1 MSTHGKDG
9 ERTYHYLVT
18 PSEDIGIHSTSVS
31 LNYSTPFNQACALRR
46 AKRQALALLLAVT
59 AVFIAA
65 SLVPDR
71 GLGLNCLKAMAEA
84 AMVGALADW
93 FAVVALFRRPLGLP
107 IPHTAVIAR
116 NQDRIGRNLA
126 AFVRDKFLDVPSLL
140 ALIRRHDPAERLA
153 QWLTA
158 PGNAGLLG
166 HQATRLASAA
176 LEMVQDAQ
184 VERFIHKAARALIGQ
199 VDMSR
204 ALAAVL
210 DTLTHNGR
218 HQALLDDVLG
228 KLIELLQNEQTR
240 AWVAQSIVAWLK
252 KDHPRTEKLLPS
264 DWLGDKGSVLLARAL
279 ESLMADVAANPQHA
293 LRAQFDGAVQRL
305 IDRLKNDPEW
315 ARKGEEI
322 RLWVQTDATVGGYVQ
337 TLWLDLRGALQ
348 RDLADADSVLA
359 RQVGRLGLWLGK
371 SLAGDAALR
380 QSFNDRLERWAEGL
394 APDVSAFVAQH
405 IEDTVR
411 RWDVREMTELIEL
424 NIGRDL
430 QYIRI
435 NGTVVGGLIGLVLF
449 GVSHAGEVWRAVVG
463 G

>member
-1 MSTHGKDG
+1 MTRADLSPAHRSL
-9 ERTYHYLVT
+9 RT
-18 PSEDIGIHSTSVS
+18 
-31 LNYSTPFNQACALRR
+31 
-46 AKRQALALLLAVT
+46 AKRQALGLLLLVT
-59 AVFIAA
+59 AVFIAT
-65 SLVPDR
+65 SVVER
-71 GLGLNCLKAMAEA
+71 GLVLNCIKAIAEA

-93 FAVVALFRRPLGLP
+93 FAVVALFRKPLGLP

-116 NQDRIGRNLA
+116 NQERIGRNLA
-126 AFVRDKFLDVPSLL
+126 AFVRDKFLDVPSLV

-153 QWLTA
+153 QWLLA
-158 PGNAGLLG
+158 PGNTALLG
-166 HQATRLASAA
+166 HQATRLVSAA
-176 LEMVQDAQ
+176 LETVQDAQ
-184 VERFIHKAARALIGQ
+184 VERFIQKAARALIGQ

-228 KLIELLQNEQTR
+228 KLIELLKNEDTR
-240 AWVAQSIVAWLK
+240 AWVAQTIVLWLK

-264 DWLGDKGSVLLARAL
+264 DWLGDKGSALLARAL

-293 LRAQFDGAVQRL
+293 LRAQFDVAVQRF
-305 IDRLKNDPEW
+305 IERLRSDPEW
-315 ARKGEEI
+315 ERKGEEV
-322 RLWVQTDATVGGYVQ
+322 RTWLQTDATVGGYVQ

-359 RQVGRLGLWLGK
+359 RQVGKLGLWLGE

-380 QSFNDRLERWAEGL
+380 QSFNDRLERWVEDL
-394 APDVSAFVAQH
+394 APDVSAFIAQH
-405 IEDTVR
+405 IEETVR
-411 RWDVREMTELIEL
+411 RWDTEEMTDLIEV
-424 NIGRDL
+424 NIGKDL

-449 GVSHAGEVWRAVVG
+449 AVSHAGEIWRAVVG

>member
-1 MSTHGKDG
+1 MTTAPAPD
-9 ERTYHYLVT
+9 TAA
-18 PSEDIGIHSTSVS
+18 
-31 LNYSTPFNQACALRR
+31 QALRR
-46 AKRQALALLLAVT
+46 AKRQALGLLGLVT
-59 AVFIAA
+59 AVFIAT
-65 SLVPDR
+65 SVVERDL
-71 GLGLNCLKAMAEA
+71 LLNCIKAVAEA

-116 NQDRIGRNLA
+116 NQARIGRNLA
-126 AFVRDKFLDVPSLL
+126 TFVRDKFLDVPSLV
-140 ALIRRHDPAERLA
+140 ALIRQHDPAERLA

-158 PGNAGLLG
+158 PGNAALLG

-176 LEMVQDAQ
+176 LETVQDAQ
-184 VERFIHKAARALIGQ
+184 VERFIQKAARTLIGQ

-218 HQALLDDVLG
+218 HQALLDEVLE
-228 KLIELLQNEQTR
+228 KLIELLQNEPTR
-240 AWVAQSIVAWLK
+240 AWVAQAIVAWLK

-264 DWLGDKGSVLLARAL
+264 DWLGDKGSALLARAL
-279 ESLMADVAANPQHA
+279 ESVMADVAANPQHA
-293 LRAQFDGAVQRL
+293 LRAQFDAAVQRF
-305 IDRLKNDPEW
+305 IERLRTDPDW

-322 RLWVQTDATVGGYVQ
+322 RTWLQTDATVAGYVQ
-337 TLWLDLRGALQ
+337 TLWQDLRGALQ
-348 RDLADADSVLA
+348 RDLADTDSVLA
-359 RQVGRLGLWLGK
+359 RQVGKLGLWFGE

-380 QSFNDRLERWAEGL
+380 QSFNDRLERWVEGL
-394 APDVSAFVAQH
+394 APDVSAFIAQH

-411 RWDVREMTELIEL
+411 RWDTEEMTRLIEL
-424 NIGRDL
+424 NIGKDL

-449 GVSHAGEVWRAVVG
+449 GASHAREVWAAVSGV
-463 G
+463 

>member
-1 MSTHGKDG
+1 
-9 ERTYHYLVT
+9 
-18 PSEDIGIHSTSVS
+18 
-31 LNYSTPFNQACALRR
+31 
-46 AKRQALALLLAVT
+46 
-59 AVFIAA
+59 
-65 SLVPDR
+65 
-71 GLGLNCLKAMAEA
+71 
-84 AMVGALADW
+84 MVGALADW

-107 IPHTAVIAR
+107 SPHTAVIAR

-126 AFVRDKFLDVPSLL
+126 TFVRDKFLDVPSLV

-228 KLIELLQNEQTR
+228 KLIELLQNTETR

-279 ESLMADVAANPQHA
+279 ESLMADVAANPQHS
-293 LRAQFDGAVQRL
+293 LRAQFDTALQRFVE
-305 IDRLKNDPEW
+305 RLRTDPEW

-322 RLWVQTDATVGGYVQ
+322 RLWLQTHATVGGYVQ

-359 RQVGRLGLWLGK
+359 RQVGRLGLWLGE

-424 NIGRDL
+424 NIGKDL

-449 GVSHAGEVWRAVVG
+449 GVSHAGEIWRAVVG
-463 G
+463 S

>member
-1 MSTHGKDG
+1 MTRADLSPAHRSL
-9 ERTYHYLVT
+9 RT
-18 PSEDIGIHSTSVS
+18 
-31 LNYSTPFNQACALRR
+31 
-46 AKRQALALLLAVT
+46 AKRQALGLLLLVT
-59 AVFIAA
+59 AVFIAT
-65 SLVPDR
+65 SVVER
-71 GLGLNCLKAMAEA
+71 GLVLNCIKAIAEA

-93 FAVVALFRRPLGLP
+93 FAVVALFRKPLGLP

-116 NQDRIGRNLA
+116 NQERIGRNLA
-126 AFVRDKFLDVPSLL
+126 AFVRDKFLDVPSLV

-153 QWLTA
+153 QWLLA
-158 PGNAGLLG
+158 PGNTALLG
-166 HQATRLASAA
+166 HQATRLVSAA
-176 LEMVQDAQ
+176 LETVQDAQ
-184 VERFIHKAARALIGQ
+184 VERFIQKAARALIGQ

-228 KLIELLQNEQTR
+228 KLIELLKNEDTR
-240 AWVAQSIVAWLK
+240 AWVAQTIVLWLK

-264 DWLGDKGSVLLARAL
+264 DWLGDKGSALLARAL
-279 ESLMADVAANPQHA
+279 ESLMADVTANPQHA
-293 LRAQFDGAVQRL
+293 LRAQFDTAVQRF
-305 IDRLKNDPEW
+305 IERLRSDPEW
-315 ARKGEEI
+315 ERKGEEV
-322 RLWVQTDATVGGYVQ
+322 RTWLQTDATVGGYVQ

-359 RQVGRLGLWLGK
+359 RQVGKLGLWLGE

-380 QSFNDRLERWAEGL
+380 QSFNDRLERWVEDL
-394 APDVSAFVAQH
+394 APDVSAFIAQH
-405 IEDTVR
+405 IEETVR
-411 RWDVREMTELIEL
+411 RWDTEEMTDLIEV
-424 NIGRDL
+424 NIGKDL

-449 GVSHAGEVWRAVVG
+449 AVSHAGEIWRAVVG

>member
-1 MSTHGKDG
+1 MTTALAPD
-9 ERTYHYLVT
+9 TAAL
-18 PSEDIGIHSTSVS
+18 
-31 LNYSTPFNQACALRR
+31 ALRR
-46 AKRQALALLLAVT
+46 AKRQALGLLGLVT
-59 AVFIAA
+59 AVFIAT
-65 SLVPDR
+65 SVVERDL
-71 GLGLNCLKAMAEA
+71 LLNCIKAVAEA

-107 IPHTAVIAR
+107 IPHTAVVAR
-116 NQDRIGRNLA
+116 NQARIGRNLA
-126 AFVRDKFLDVPSLL
+126 TFVRDKFLDVPSLV
-140 ALIRRHDPAERLA
+140 ALIRQHDPAERLA

-158 PGNAGLLG
+158 PGNAALLG

-176 LEMVQDAQ
+176 LETVQDAQ
-184 VERFIHKAARALIGQ
+184 VERFIQKAARALIGQ

-218 HQALLDDVLG
+218 HQALLDEVLE
-228 KLIELLQNEQTR
+228 KLIELLQNEPTR
-240 AWVAQSIVAWLK
+240 AWVAQAIVAWLK

-264 DWLGDKGSVLLARAL
+264 DWLGDKGSALLARAL
-279 ESLMADVAANPQHA
+279 ESVMADVAANPQHA
-293 LRAQFDGAVQRL
+293 LRAQFDATVQRF
-305 IDRLKNDPEW
+305 IERLRTDPGW

-322 RLWVQTDATVGGYVQ
+322 RTWLQTDATVAGYVQ

-359 RQVGRLGLWLGK
+359 RQVGKLGLWFGE

-380 QSFNDRLERWAEGL
+380 QSFNDRLERWVEGL
-394 APDVSAFVAQH
+394 APDVSAFIAQH

-411 RWDVREMTELIEL
+411 RWDTEEMTRLIEL
-424 NIGRDL
+424 NIGKDL

-449 GVSHAGEVWRAVVG
+449 GVSHAREVWAAVSG